1 MENLKRI
8 PFEHLYN
15 CRDLGGYACAGG
27 MIEWHRLYR
36 GEAPCSLTEAEWKQM
51 KEMGVRTVIDLRSP
65 MEQKSASYETPEG
78 IEYISYP
85 LQQYE
90 LKLNGEKELNK
101 EELIELAKLSFG
113 ESLSAGYVKM
123 ILDGPERIVHLL
135 QVIAD
140 RLGKGAVFYHCS
152 AGKDR
157 TGVLSAMIYLLC
169 GVSPMDIIADYQVS
183 AAYQG
188 KNPLFEQI
196 PEELRG
202 YMATPP
208 ETMEGFLA
216 TAVRE
221 DYVGFLRKNGLTEE
235 TVDSLKKQLIRNC
248 GIAVCQPSKQ

>member
-27 MIEWHRLYR
+27 TVAWHRLYR
-36 GEAPCSLTEAEWKQM
+36 AEAPCNLTEAEWEKM

-65 MEQKSASYETPEG
+65 MEQKSAPYETPEG
-78 IEYISYP
+78 VERISYP

-90 LKLNGEKELNK
+90 LNLDGEKEWNK
-101 EELIELAKLSFG
+101 EELIELAKQSFG

-123 ILDGPERIVHLL
+123 ILDGPERVVHLL

-140 RLGKGAVFYHCS
+140 RLGKGAVCYHCS

-157 TGVLSAMIYLLC
+157 TGVLSAVIYLLC
-169 GVSPMDIIADYQVS
+169 GVSPMDIVADYQVS
-183 AAYQG
+183 ATYQG
-188 KNPLFEQI
+188 QNPLFSQI
-196 PEELRG
+196 PEEFRS

-208 ETMEGFLA
+208 ETMEGFLVA
-216 TAVRE
+216 AVQE
-221 DYVGFLRKNGLTEE
+221 DYIGFLRKNGLTEE
-235 TVDSLKKQLIRNC
+235 VINLLKEQLIGNY
-248 GIAVCQPSKQ
+248 AD